1 MLPLSIHLL
10 KTKATQ
16 KRLIEVALS
25 VLILNIAIYI
35 MQQRLDKSSE
45 KRKNCN

>member
-10 KTKATQ
+10 KPKATQ

-25 VLILNIAIYI
+25 VLSLNIAIYI
-35 MQQRLDKSSE
+35 MQQRSDK
-45 KRKNCN
+45 